1 LSIFPFFEFSAGLE
15 QTSRSATLVNLI
27 LKWVERK
34 RMSWKSIA
42 CIAALGALAAPALA
56 APTISVVDNG
66 SGTAS
71 IFVQKS
77 ATSVTSMG
85 VEIALQL
92 AGATLTGATINSAIF
107 DTANPGDS
115 PFIAGSPEGGDATG
129 LVLGLAQNRLFA
141 SFGSS
146 VQPAGEYKLLDF
158 TYTGT
163 GTGTAT
169 GLVAGRNDANT
180 ANVVTSGLDTGA
192 IPLGTP
198 VGNPA
203 DFNSD
208 LTVNLLDLSILGT
221 NFGLTPATKAQ
232 GDANAD
238 TVVNLLDL
246 SILGTE
252 FGWTGSSSVAIPE
265 PTSALLCAAALAGVV
280 ARRR

>member
-1 LSIFPFFEFSAGLE
+1 
-15 QTSRSATLVNLI
+15 
-27 LKWVERK
+27 
-34 RMSWKSIA
+34 MSWKSIA

-56 APTISVVDNG
+56 VPSISVVKTGPTSGRIDVITTSAG
-66 SGTAS
+66 SIGAE
-71 IFVQKS
+71 VQL
-77 ATSVTSMG
+77 
-85 VEIALQL
+85 IL
-92 AGATLTGATINSAIF
+92 AGATLTGATVNSAIF
-107 DTANPGDS
+107 DTANPGDN
-115 PFIAGSPEGGDATG
+115 PFIAGSPVGGDTTG
-129 LVLGLAQNRLFA
+129 LGLDLANNRLFA
-141 SFGSS
+141 SYGSGNQ
-146 VQPAGEYKLLDF
+146 VAGTYKLLDF
-158 TYTGT
+158 TYSAPGA
-163 GTGTAT
+163 GSTAT
-169 GLVAGRNDANT
+169 GDGFVASVGVLT
-180 ANVVTSGLDTGA
+180 NVNASVAQLQNV
-192 IPLGTP
+192 P

-265 PTSALLCAAALAGVV
+265 PTAALLCAAALAGVV